1 MVTAD
6 GEYEVPVDDD
16 DVVDDVGNVLGSFP
30 VPREV
35 RGEKQSLHG

>member
-6 GEYEVPVDDD
+6 GEYEVPVDDG
-16 DVVDDVGNVLGSFP
+16 DVDGVGNVLGSFP

-35 RGEKQSLHG
+35 RGGKQSLHE

>member
-6 GEYEVPVDDD
+6 GEYEVPVDDGD
-16 DVVDDVGNVLGSFP
+16 DIDVGNVLGSFP

-35 RGEKQSLHG
+35 RGERQSLHG

>member
-1 MVTAD
+1 MVIVD

-16 DVVDDVGNVLGSFP
+16 DVDDVENVLGSFP
-30 VPREV
+30 APREV